1 MRESIKKGCQA
12 TRCLVLYGSASM
24 LGDVYTVKYL
34 ETFRRELDEAADYI
48 AFELENV
55 TAADKLLAD
64 VEAAIERTSTAPTV
78 TKPYGT
84 DAATGDVYYRI
95 GVRNFSIFYVVIGSV
110 MEVRWFR
117 YSPSQQPLV
126 ENPTYEA

>member
-1 MRESIKKGCQA
+1 
-12 TRCLVLYGSASM
+12 M

-34 ETFRRELDEAADYI
+34 ETFRREIDEAADYI

-55 TAADKLLAD
+55 PAAEKLLAN
-64 VEAAIERTSTAPTV
+64 VESAIERTSTAPTV
-78 TKPYGT
+78 TKPYGA

-95 GVRNFSIFYVVIGSV
+95 IVGKFSVFYVVIGSV

-126 ENPTYEA
+126 ENPPYET

>member
-1 MRESIKKGCQA
+1 
-12 TRCLVLYGSASM
+12 M

-126 ENPTYEA
+126 ENPTYLTLSAPFRRETDLSPKDWRKAR

>member
-1 MRESIKKGCQA
+1 
-12 TRCLVLYGSASM
+12 M

-64 VEAAIERTSTAPTV
+64 VEAAIERAATAPTV

-84 DAATGDVYYRI
+84 DTATGDVYYRI

-126 ENPTYEA
+126 ENPTHEA

>member
-1 MRESIKKGCQA
+1 
-12 TRCLVLYGSASM
+12 M

-64 VEAAIERTSTAPTV
+64 VEAAIKRTATAPMV

-84 DAATGDVYYRI
+84 DTATGDVYYRI

-117 YSPSQQPLV
+117 YSRRLFP
-126 ENPTYEA
+126 

>member
-1 MRESIKKGCQA
+1 
-12 TRCLVLYGSASM
+12 M

-95 GVRNFSIFYVVIGSV
+95 GVRLRCCL
-110 MEVRWFR
+110 RWR
-117 YSPSQQPLV
+117 IIDVGWLSRNRSWIRHEGWLSRG
-126 ENPTYEA
+126 

>member
-1 MRESIKKGCQA
+1 
-12 TRCLVLYGSASM
+12 M
-24 LGDVYTVKYL
+24 LGDAYTVKYL

-64 VEAAIERTSTAPTV
+64 VEAAIERAATAPTV

-84 DAATGDVYYRI
+84 DTATGDVYYRI

-126 ENPTYEA
+126 ENPTHEA

>member
-1 MRESIKKGCQA
+1 
-12 TRCLVLYGSASM
+12 M

-34 ETFRRELDEAADYI
+34 ETFRHELDEAVDYI
-48 AFELENV
+48 AFVLENA
-55 TAADKLLAD
+55 TAADKLLLD
-64 VEAAIERTSTAPTV
+64 VEEAIQRTATAPTV

-84 DAATGDVYYRI
+84 DAVSGDVYYRI
-95 GVRNFSIFYVVIGSV
+95 GVRNFSIFYVIIGSV

-126 ENPTYEA
+126 ENPKYET

>member
-1 MRESIKKGCQA
+1 
-12 TRCLVLYGSASM
+12 M

-55 TAADKLLAD
+55 TAANKLLAD

-110 MEVRWFR
+110 MEIRWFR

-126 ENPTYEA
+126 ENPTYET

>member
-1 MRESIKKGCQA
+1 
-12 TRCLVLYGSASM
+12 M

-84 DAATGDVYYRI
+84 DAGTGDVYYRI

-126 ENPTYEA
+126 ENPTYLTLSAPFRRETDLSPKDWRKAR

>member
-1 MRESIKKGCQA
+1 
-12 TRCLVLYGSASM
+12 M

-55 TAADKLLAD
+55 AAADKLLAD
-64 VEAAIERTSTAPTV
+64 VEAAIERTAAAPTV

-84 DAATGDVYYRI
+84 DTATGDVYYRI

>member
-1 MRESIKKGCQA
+1 
-12 TRCLVLYGSASM
+12 M

-48 AFELENV
+48 AFELEDV

-64 VEAAIERTSTAPTV
+64 VEAAIERAATAPTV

-84 DAATGDVYYRI
+84 DTATGDVYYRI

-126 ENPTYEA
+126 ENPTHEA